1 MTLEREYERNF
12 KKKLRTF
19 LLENK
24 LKFFVHG
31 SKKKKIYFTFD
42 ILEYDYQP
50 TISVFIN
57 YSSQGMAH
65 VCTCARI
72 DALCLCGRMRMRVC
86 MCIRVS
92 LLAHHI

>member
-50 TISVFIN
+50 TISVFFLLIILVRVWH
-57 YSSQGMAH
+57 M
-65 VCTCARI
+65 CARV
-72 DALCLCGRMRMRVC
+72 LESMHYVC
-86 MCIRVS
+86 VDVCECECACAYVC
-92 LLAHHI
+92 HY